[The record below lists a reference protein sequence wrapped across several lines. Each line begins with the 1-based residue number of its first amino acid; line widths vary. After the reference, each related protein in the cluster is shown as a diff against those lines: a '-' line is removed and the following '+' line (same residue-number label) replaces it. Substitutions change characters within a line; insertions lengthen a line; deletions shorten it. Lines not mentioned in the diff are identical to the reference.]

1 MRQLKISAQI
11 TARESVAF
19 TKYLQEVGN
28 IPLLTREEEL
38 TLPEKI
44 KNGDQKAKD
53 RFVNGNLRF
62 VISVAKQYQGSAGKE
77 HLDDLVNAGNMGL
90 IEAVERFDTTLGF
103 KFISYAVWW
112 IRQSIMEYL
121 AETSRSIRLPANKVG
136 LINKVKTMTSQLE
149 QKLSRTPT
157 SDEIAIALSEKYDA
171 LTMEEDDIQDILNI
185 GIPVSSLD
193 ALMGED
199 SETSLLDF
207 IESGGF
213 EDIEKAIKNKDV
225 VIVLEKLLKQ
235 KLSEREQEVL
245 IQSFGLFGNKIKT
258 LEEISGDLKLS
269 RERIRQIRIIAIRKL
284 KHTSATKKVKEYM

>member
-77 HLDDLVNAGNMGL
+77 SLDDLVNAGNMGL
-90 IEAVERFDTTLGF
+90 IEAVERFDTTLGY

-136 LINKVKTMTSQLE
+136 LINKVKTMTSELE

-157 SDEIAIALSEKYDA
+157 PDEIAIALSEKYDT
-171 LTMEEDDIQDILNI
+171 LTMEEDDIQNILNI
-185 GIPVSSLD
+185 GTPVTSLD
-193 ALMGED
+193 AFT
-199 SETSLLDF
+199 SEESESSLLDF
-207 IESGGF
+207 IESDGF
-213 EDIEKAIKNKDV
+213 EDIEKVIKNKDL

-235 KLSEREQEVL
+235 KLSEREQEVI

-284 KHTSATKKVKEYM
+284 KNTSATKKVKEYM

>member
-269 RERIRQIRIIAIRKL
+269 RERIRQIRIIAIRNCVCCRRSNIGFNSL
-284 KHTSATKKVKEYM
+284 